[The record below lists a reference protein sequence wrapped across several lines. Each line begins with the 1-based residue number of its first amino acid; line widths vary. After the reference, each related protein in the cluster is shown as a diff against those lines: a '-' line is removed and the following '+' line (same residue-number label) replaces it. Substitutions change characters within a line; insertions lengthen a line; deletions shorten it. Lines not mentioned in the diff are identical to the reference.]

1 MMEDLATRIKKYS
14 YRETT
19 TEVFFQGLDIVFVSK
34 KLSEILENKN
44 CEIIKEKINKRE
56 AHIEAKC
63 LGDMLS
69 WHPWSLKIDIKEES
83 NGCRVRVTAGIHQ
96 IWTYPAKRRV
106 DNILNLLKASIK
118 GEQPEQKLTS
128 SFYFQALFPAF
139 LIFLF
144 YLFLDWMAFSYFGG
158 SSLMNVAF
166 GLSLKFGLI
175 GFLFIFNFFVLLSFL
190 KKDLKKLWFL
200 PLTYLLF
207 CIIGDFLRYFYC
219 SGSWIVI
226 SIYWKTLLFYLLSI
240 LYFFGFS
247 LILFVIYKIVY
258 PFLRRKI
265 GVVLTFIVFFVVITP
280 FLYSS
285 AAPVY
290 VLSYLID
297 HTGGTE
303 DRGLVINYEGLRPD
317 EYLNMP
323 NYEVKLI
330 CGKPKIPISR
340 EFPPSF
346 GTCDYSLFATE
357 KDTKANVSL
366 VHFCVG
372 RVLNVLGF
380 SENSP
385 IGLYSKFIIIDVCD
399 AYTANEIIDKYAA
412 SVPSGGIWFGGKWK
426 KIDKNHY
433 VFRSGTMDVKYPS
446 EVHFVMKRCRNN
458 KVAVFQSIKY
468 YPDLVKSFRCY

>member
-1 MMEDLATRIKKYS
+1 MREIMNLKIKIYNEVTS
-14 YRETT
+14 ET
-19 TEVFFQGLDIVFVSK
+19 FFQDLNSTLVFEK
-34 KLSEILENKN
+34 ILKILKNKN
-44 CEIIKEKINKRE
+44 CEITKEERDERSAYLE
-56 AHIEAKC
+56 ATC
-63 LGDMLS
+63 PGDTFS
-69 WHPWSLKIDIKEES
+69 WYSWPLKIDIKEELD
-83 NGCRVRVTAGIHQ
+83 GCRVRVTAGIYQ

-106 DNILNLLKASIK
+106 NNVLNLLKASIK
-118 GEQPEQKLTS
+118 GEQPKQKLTS

-158 SSLMNVAF
+158 SPQMNIAF

-175 GFLFIFNFFVLLSFL
+175 GFLFISNFFVLLSFL

-200 PLTYLLF
+200 PLIYFLF
-207 CIIGDFLRYFYC
+207 CIGGDFLRYFYC

-226 SIYWKTLLFYLLSI
+226 SSYWKTLLFYLLSI

-247 LILFVIYKIVY
+247 LILVVIWNKIY
-258 PFLRRKI
+258 PFLREKF
-265 GVVLTFIVFFVVITP
+265 GVVRSFIVFFIIVIP
-280 FLYSS
+280 IIYFPISVNIFFS
-285 AAPVY
+285 
-290 VLSYLID
+290 LID

-303 DRGLVINYEGLRPD
+303 GRGLVINYEGLRPD

-323 NYEVKLI
+323 SYEVKLI

-346 GTCDYSLFATE
+346 GTCDYSLFVTE
-357 KDTKANVSL
+357 KDTKVNVSL

-372 RVLNVLGF
+372 RVPNVLGF

-385 IGLYSKFIIIDVCD
+385 IGIYSKFIIIDVCD

-412 SVPSGGIWFGGKWK
+412 SVPLLSGKWE

-433 VFRSGTMDVKYPS
+433 VFKSGISVGYPS
-446 EVHFVMKRCRNN
+446 EVHFVMKKCRND

-468 YPDLVKSFRCY
+468 YPDLIKSFRCY